1 MNMLRQ
7 QQQLLML
14 LNHQQRGLVN
24 QRFVNKPPTVINPLH
39 NPLQNHLLQNKL
51 AVHHNAAVSNILQPK
66 QQNLNL
72 NILQTQPTP
81 QQTQPQVQAQL
92 QQQVAHLKKQS
103 VLVQQNPIH
112 FKNHHQHHHTNKIQ
126 SSVNKNYFNHLN
138 TQQQQQPASSLYQ
151 QQQQQTLPPPPPL
164 PPLPSTIQKNSVGLI
179 SNRNTVQKS
188 SRDSNTKNNSN
199 NDSKPTSKSKD
210 FTTVTKLSNS
220 NVQSNRYSKGATVV
234 PPPIASTAPQVQ
246 ASTTK
251 PELPKRPPL
260 KSKNLSPLYKRDLK
274 RSIEIDND
282 KKINGV
288 YKLLN
293 GAITGKIA
301 SPNVYNASTP
311 CSENQKVLQQQM
323 FKKMNISLNSS
334 DFSVS
339 SSSSDSSNPP
349 FAKDFGS
356 CRVKEM
362 QFYKTKNNLPVDDNY
377 RFRVD
382 IESIP
387 KNTTVDFIS
396 TIDETLDGLETC
408 RAIES
413 TRKSTVYPQHKS
425 MLKNSNTITNFTNQN
440 NQQPHQNHNNNNNH
454 SQNQR
459 HLSKSQTTKIL
470 TTNNN
475 NRFNNNNNNS
485 SYNSNYK
492 ENIPNVKRFG
502 VVNEKNLMNRINLNA
517 TQKSILLEPL
527 SRYAYSN
534 STMFRKY

>member
-72 NILQTQPTP
+72 NILQTQPTT

-126 SSVNKNYFNHLN
+126 SSLNKNYFNHLN
-138 TQQQQQPASSLYQ
+138 TQQQQQQPASSLYQ
-151 QQQQQTLPPPPPL
+151 QQQQQQQQSLPPPPPL

-234 PPPIASTAPQVQ
+234 PPPITTTAPQVQ

-274 RSIEIDND
+274 RSIEIEND

-356 CRVKEM
+356 CR
-362 QFYKTKNNLPVDDNY
+362 
-377 RFRVD
+377 R
-382 IESIP
+382 
-387 KNTTVDFIS
+387 
-396 TIDETLDGLETC
+396 
-408 RAIES
+408 
-413 TRKSTVYPQHKS
+413 
-425 MLKNSNTITNFTNQN
+425 NS
-440 NQQPHQNHNNNNNH
+440 
-454 SQNQR
+454 
-459 HLSKSQTTKIL
+459 
-470 TTNNN
+470 
-475 NRFNNNNNNS
+475 
-485 SYNSNYK
+485 
-492 ENIPNVKRFG
+492 
-502 VVNEKNLMNRINLNA
+502 
-517 TQKSILLEPL
+517 
-527 SRYAYSN
+527 
-534 STMFRKY
+534 

>member
-138 TQQQQQPASSLYQ
+138 TQQQQQ
-151 QQQQQTLPPPPPL
+151 QTL

-234 PPPIASTAPQVQ
+234 PPPITSTAPQVQ

-251 PELPKRPPL
+251 SELPKRPPL

-362 QFYKTKNNLPVDDNY
+362 QFYKAKNNLPVDDNY

-408 RAIES
+408 KAIES

-425 MLKNSNTITNFTNQN
+425 MLKNSNTITNFSNQH
-440 NQQPHQNHNNNNNH
+440 NQQPHQNHNNNHNH

-475 NRFNNNNNNS
+475 NRFNNNNS